1 MASRAAPVRQT
12 CCCFNVR
19 VATIALAVYHIV
31 SIGVSG
37 VFAVCVCAC
46 AHEDTLRPSNWEI
59 ATYHLS
65 VGPWTSPVLPW
76 ASVFPCGVEQN
87 SVLKVVGVQRE
98 RQAVNGEECRLGLLL
113 DARPHTGLGV
123 GLSGPYPSLGSGVIY
138 LWTSSGS

>member
-31 SIGVSG
+31 SIVSG
-37 VFAVCVCAC
+37 VFVVCVCAC

-65 VGPWTSPVLPW
+65 MGPWTSPVLSW